1 MNETNEDLQTDDEAL
16 RLAGMTD
23 GPKAVGKFTVKPMT
37 AETLA
42 WSQSVGI
49 YDDGIG
55 TIHRTAAYVMLHTL
69 AKSELLPLIFNRL
82 KFWTR
87 VSEWVGEN
95 VQHHE
100 ELTPYAAEM
109 SAAWERY
116 SAAISKPAHPSNSKG
131 PDAKN

>member
-1 MNETNEDLQTDDEAL
+1 MNDTEDLQTDDEAL
-16 RLAGMTD
+16 RLAGITD

-42 WSQSVGI
+42 WAQSIGI
-49 YDDGIG
+49 YEDGIG

-69 AKSELLPLIFNRL
+69 PKAELLPLVFSRL

-87 VSEWVGEN
+87 VSEWVAEN
-95 VQHHE
+95 ISHHN
-100 ELTPYAAEM
+100 ELAPYSAEM
-109 SAAWERY
+109 SDAWERY
-116 SAAISKPAHPSNSKG
+116 NASISKPAHPSDSKG